1 MTTDTRPYGVW
12 TASALVVGSMIG
24 SGIFL
29 LPISIAPF
37 GWTGVIGWI
46 ISIAGVLCI
55 AYALGRLSQALPD
68 ASGAIAA
75 AGAALGPVPGVLVGW
90 SYWVSCWAANAA
102 IAIAATSYIV
112 VFVPALNATPLTGA
126 MTSVGLIWLLTLLN
140 LRGAKAA
147 GQFQVVT
154 TLLKLLPLI
163 AVIGIL
169 AALAYGGTTRLPPL
183 PGMGTAFSGLT
194 TAVTLTLFPLLG
206 FECASIA
213 AGRVRNPGP
222 TIMRATMIGT
232 ALVGM
237 IYLIVCTGIV
247 ATLPMAA
254 LQASSAPFQLFVET
268 YWGRG
273 PALAVAAFAA
283 IAAIGALNA
292 FVLLQG
298 ETPLGMAR
306 AGLLPGWFARVN
318 RRDVPVGVHI
328 LSSVLSSLLVLSNAS
343 KSLSGVFEFAALVTT
358 CSSLWLYVAI
368 CLGALATRV
377 AVPAALIGLPFTVW
391 AMWGA
396 GVEAAGLAFGLMLTG
411 LPLYWLRSG
420 RRPLA
425 EQPA

>member
-1 MTTDTRPYGVW
+1 MTTETRPFGIW
-12 TASALVVGSMIG
+12 TASALVIGSMIG

-37 GWTGVIGWI
+37 GWTGVLGWI
-46 ISIAGVLCI
+46 ISITGVLCI
-55 AYALGRLSQALPD
+55 AFALGRLSAALPQ
-68 ASGAIAA
+68 ASGAIAV
-75 AGAALGPVPGVLVGW
+75 AGAALGPLPGALVGW

-102 IAIAATSYIV
+102 IAIAATSYIT
-112 VFVPALNATPLTGA
+112 VFVPALNGTPLTGA
-126 MTSVGLIWLLTLLN
+126 STSVAIIWLLTLLN

-154 TLLKLLPLI
+154 TVLKLMPLI

-169 AALAYGGTTRLPPL
+169 AMLALVGDTSMPPL
-183 PGMGTAFSGLT
+183 PSADTALTGLT
-194 TAVTLTLFPLLG
+194 AAVTLTLFPLLG
-206 FECASIA
+206 FECASVA

-222 TIMRATMIGT
+222 TVMRATMIGT
-232 ALVGM
+232 ALVGL

-254 LQASSAPFQLFVET
+254 LQASPAPFQLFVET

-306 AGLLPGWFARVN
+306 AGLLPSWFARVS

-328 LSSVLSSLLVLSNAS
+328 LSSSLSSLLVLSNAS

-368 CLGALATRV
+368 CVGALAKRV
-377 AVPAALIGLPFTVW
+377 AMPVAAVGLPFAAW

-396 GVEAAGLAFGLMLTG
+396 GVQAAGLAFALMLTA

-420 RRPLA
+420 RGALA
-425 EQPA
+425 EQPT

>member
-1 MTTDTRPYGVW
+1 MATETRPFGIW

-37 GWTGVIGWI
+37 GWTGLIGWI
-46 ISIAGVLCI
+46 ISISGVLCI
-55 AYALGRLSQALPD
+55 AYALGRLSQALPL
-68 ASGAIAA
+68 ASGAIAVT
-75 AGAALGPVPGVLVGW
+75 GEALGPIPGVLVGW

-126 MTSVGLIWLLTLLN
+126 LTSVALIWLLTLLN
-140 LRGAKAA
+140 LGGAKAA

-154 TLLKLLPLI
+154 TLIKLLPLV

-169 AALAYGGTTRLPPL
+169 ALLAAAGDTDMPPL
-183 PGMGTAFSGLT
+183 PSARTALTGLT
-194 TAVTLTLFPLLG
+194 AAATLTLFPLLG

-232 ALVGM
+232 AVVGL
-237 IYLIVCTGIV
+237 IYLVVCTGIV
-247 ATLPMAA
+247 ATLPLAT

-306 AGLLPGWFARVN
+306 AGLLPAWFARVT
-318 RRDVPVGVHI
+318 RRDVPIGVHL
-328 LSSVLSSLLVLSNAS
+328 LSSTLSSLLVLSNAS

-358 CSSLWLYVAI
+358 CSSLWLYAAV
-368 CLGALATRV
+368 CLGAISKRV
-377 AVPAALIGLPFTVW
+377 AVPAAAIGLAFSVW

-396 GVEAAGLAFGLMLTG
+396 GVEAAGLSFGLMLTA
-411 LPLYWLRSG
+411 LPIYALR
-420 RRPLA
+420 RRSFA

>member
-1 MTTDTRPYGVW
+1 MTTEIRPFGIW
-12 TASALVVGSMIG
+12 TASAFVVGSMIG

-46 ISIAGVLCI
+46 ISITGVLCI
-55 AYALGRLSQALPD
+55 AYTLGRLSDATPE
-68 ASGAIAA
+68 ASGAIAV

-90 SYWVSCWAANAA
+90 SYWVGCWAANAA

-112 VFVPALNATPLTGA
+112 VFVPALNATPLAGA
-126 MTSVGLIWLLTLLN
+126 LTSVTLIWLLTLLN
-140 LRGAKAA
+140 MRGAKAA

-154 TLLKLLPLI
+154 TALKLLPLI
-163 AVIGIL
+163 VVIGIL
-169 AALAYGGTTRLPPL
+169 AALAYGGSTRLPPL
-183 PGMGTAFSGLT
+183 PGIGTAFSGLT
-194 TAVTLTLFPLLG
+194 AVVTLTLFPLLG

-213 AGRVRNPGP
+213 AGRVHNPGS
-222 TIMRATMIGT
+222 TIMRATMLGT
-232 ALVGM
+232 AVVGL

-254 LQASSAPFQLFVET
+254 LQASAAPFQLFVET

-298 ETPLGMAR
+298 ETPLAMAR
-306 AGLLPGWFARVN
+306 AGLLPGWFAGVN

-368 CLGALATRV
+368 CLGALFKRV
-377 AVPAALIGLPFTVW
+377 AVPFAAIGLPFTAW

-396 GVEAAGLAFGLMLTG
+396 GVEAAGLAFVLMLTG
-411 LPLYWLRSG
+411 LPLYWRRSG
-420 RRPLA
+420 HRPLA

>member
-1 MTTDTRPYGVW
+1 MTTQTRPFGVW

-37 GWTGVIGWI
+37 GWTGVIGWA

-55 AYALGRLSQALPD
+55 AYALGRLGHALPD
-68 ASGAIAA
+68 ASGAIAVS
-75 AGAALGPVPGVLVGW
+75 GAALGPVPGVLVGW

-102 IAIAATSYIV
+102 IAIAATSYIT
-112 VFVPALNATPLTGA
+112 VFVPTLNATPLTGA
-126 MTSVGLIWLLTLLN
+126 LTSVALIWLLTLVN

-163 AVIGIL
+163 AVVGIL
-169 AALAYGGTTRLPPL
+169 AMLAYRGTTQLPPL
-183 PGMGTAFSGLT
+183 PGIGAAFGGLT
-194 TAVTLTLFPLLG
+194 AAVTLTLFPLLG
-206 FECASIA
+206 FECASVA

-232 ALVGM
+232 TLVGL

-247 ATLPMAA
+247 ATLPMTA
-254 LQASSAPFQLFVET
+254 LQASPAPFQLFVET

-283 IAAIGALNA
+283 ISAIGALNA

-306 AGLLPGWFARVN
+306 AGLLPGWFARVS

-328 LSSVLSSLLVLSNAS
+328 LSSTLSSLLVLSNAS

-368 CLGALATRV
+368 CLGALSKRV
-377 AVPAALIGLPFTVW
+377 AVPFAAVGLPFTIW

-396 GVEAAGLAFGLMLTG
+396 GLEAAGLAFALMLTG
-411 LPLYWLRSG
+411 LPLYWVALR